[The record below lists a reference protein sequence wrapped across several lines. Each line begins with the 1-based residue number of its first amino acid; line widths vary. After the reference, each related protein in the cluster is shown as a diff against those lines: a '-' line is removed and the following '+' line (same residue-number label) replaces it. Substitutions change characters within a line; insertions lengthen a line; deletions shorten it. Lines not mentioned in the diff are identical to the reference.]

1 MRMAGCWCCRE
12 RCWNST
18 SSPSTRPCRTSSGS
32 SPTSLRAWWSSR
44 FHPDDLLRGVGSS
57 LPPSAYPK
65 EARVAIA
72 IDATKEALAQAYA
85 GLGTWISLHTASPG
99 TTGASEA
106 TGGSPAYAR
115 KETEWSAGGEDGVVT
130 GTSVIIDVPAGTYTH
145 IGLWDA
151 ASGGNLIDT
160 AALGSSVTMSSQ
172 GQVVLTPTFTQ
183 S

>member
-1 MRMAGCWCCRE
+1 
-12 RCWNST
+12 
-18 SSPSTRPCRTSSGS
+18 
-32 SPTSLRAWWSSR
+32 
-44 FHPDDLLRGVGSS
+44 
-57 LPPSAYPK
+57 
-65 EARVAIA
+65 VAIA
-72 IDATKEALAQAYA
+72 IDATKEVLAQAYA